1 MILFNLLVIV
11 FIYYSQH
18 LMHMEMIEFIS
29 AVHLHIGNIVAHQYF
44 VQIYPSLILTETLVC
59 IIITLSSH
67 YNQPEWILT
76 NGAKLSL
83 VLLKIRTDNSTTC
96 ERCSS

>member
-1 MILFNLLVIV
+1 
-11 FIYYSQH
+11 
-18 LMHMEMIEFIS
+18 MHMEMIELIT
-29 AVHLHIGNIVAHQYF
+29 AVHLHIGNIAADRYF
-44 VQIYPSLILTETLVC
+44 VQINPSLILTETLVC

-67 YNQPEWILT
+67 YNQAEWILT

-83 VLLKIRTDNSTTC
+83 VLLKIRTDISTTC